1 MSNIQLAV
9 AIALVRKLAVV
20 SRSIDMD
27 RVLMNRAKNKSKFR
41 EAWVEFHLDR
51 SERIYELMGLAALGD
66 KL

>member
-9 AIALVRKLAVV
+9 AITLVRKLAVV

-27 RVLMNRAKNKSKFR
+27 RVLMNRAKNKGRFR